1 MNCHKYPVKTAFRLT
16 TTIHNVLVE
25 IFMMVTVNTIHNL
38 PLWNIQWALIV
49 DLTVVKKSMT
59 ASKAGE
65 DPDNAPNSDS
75 STRSRSSWSPV
86 IYKCSQM

>member
-1 MNCHKYPVKTAFRLT
+1 MDCNKFSVRTAFKLT
-16 TTIHNVLVE
+16 TTIHDMLAE
-25 IFMMVTVNTIHNL
+25 IFMMVTMNTIHNL
-38 PLWNIQWALIV
+38 PLWNIQWALIA

-65 DPDNAPNSDS
+65 NPDSAPNSDS

-86 IYKCSQM
+86 INIA